1 MSDKNLEGKD
11 QIGFSFGD
19 SPQMADELLAL
30 VIAGQKT
37 ATCGALR
44 DFDGSRNS
52 ETMPVVG
59 RSDIVL
65 DGNGKPAALIKTV
78 EVSIKRFDEMD
89 EQFAFDEGEG
99 FRTLADWREGHKA
112 FFERNGGFSSDMELV
127 CERFKLIEVL
137 S

>member
-1 MSDKNLEGKD
+1 MVIPAKYKD
-11 QIGFSFGD
+11 AEQFAFGD

-30 VIAGQKT
+30 VIAGEKT

-59 RSDIVL
+59 RSDVVL

-78 EVSIKRFDEMD
+78 EVSIRRFDEMD
-89 EQFAFDEGEG
+89 EQFAHDEGEG

-112 FFERNGGFSSDMELV
+112 FFERNGGFSPEMELV
-127 CERFKLIEVL
+127 CEHFELVEVL